1 MNTSKIIVVED
12 EVLVADE
19 LKSRIENFGYSVP
32 HVLAYGEKALEAIK
46 ECNPDL
52 VIMDII
58 LKGKIGGIQTAEIIR
73 NEFDIPVVY
82 ITALSDKKTL
92 DRAKVTEPYG
102 YIIKPFNENDLYNTI
117 EMALYK
123 HKMEK
128 KLKNS
133 ENKFRL
139 LYENNLSMYFT
150 VDTSGLVVSVNSFG
164 AEQLGYTPNELI
176 GEPVIDVFY
185 EDDKEFVQKQIED
198 CLQNTYTA
206 FTWEL
211 RKLKKNGS
219 VIWVQEHARAVENE
233 EGKIVV
239 LIACDNIT
247 DRKTVE
253 EEMKKIKGMLE
264 TRVTERTLQLSNIN
278 YQLSKE
284 IEERKRIEG
293 KIKSSLEEKEILL
306 REIHHRVKNNLQ
318 IISSLLSLQSNSC
331 NDENLNKQFRDS
343 QNRIYSMALIHEHL
357 YESEDLT
364 KIEISSYIKTLAF
377 TLHETYDQK
386 DLNVVINVDIEN
398 VYLGI
403 DVAIPCGLIVN
414 ELISNSLQHAFQ
426 NTNDNLNNDN
436 KNLININMFIDKTKE
451 HYVLIYSDN
460 GKGISEDIDVKT
472 TNTLGLQLVY
482 GLTQQIKGNI
492 ELNRSVG
499 TKFTISFKDK
509 N

>member
-1 MNTSKIIVVED
+1 
-12 EVLVADE
+12 
-19 LKSRIENFGYSVP
+19 
-32 HVLAYGEKALEAIK
+32 
-46 ECNPDL
+46 
-52 VIMDII
+52 MDIM
-58 LKGKIGGIQTAEIIR
+58 LKGKLDGIQTAEIIHR
-73 NEFDIPVVY
+73 EFNIPVIY
-82 ITALSDKKTL
+82 LTAYSDKKTL
-92 DRAKVTEPYG
+92 DRANVTTPYG
-102 YIIKPFNENDLYNTI
+102 YIVKPFNEKDLFNSI
-117 EMALYK
+117 EMTLYINR
-123 HKMEK
+123 MEK
-128 KLKNS
+128 KVKKS
-133 ENKFRL
+133 ENKYRL

-150 VDTSGLVVSVNSFG
+150 VDPSGLVVSVNSFG

-176 GEPVIDVFY
+176 GKPVIDVFY

-198 CLQNTYTA
+198 CLQNPYIA
-206 FTWEL
+206 YTWEL
-211 RKLKKNGS
+211 RKIKKNGS
-219 VIWVQEHARAVENE
+219 VIWVQEHARAIENE
-233 EGKIVV
+233 EGEPVV

-253 EEMKKIKGMLE
+253 QELKKIKGMLE
-264 TRVTERTLQLSNIN
+264 TKVTERTLQLSNIN

-318 IISSLLSLQSNSC
+318 IISSLLSLQSNSS
-331 NDENLNKQFRDS
+331 NDKNLNKQIRDS

-386 DLNVVINVDIEN
+386 DFNVEINVDIED

-436 KNLININMFIDKTKE
+436 KNLININMFIDKPNE

-492 ELNRSVG
+492 ELNRSGG

>member
-1 MNTSKIIVVED
+1 MNTRKIIVVED

-19 LKSRIENFGYSVP
+19 LKLRIENFGHSVP
-32 HVLAYGEKALEAIK
+32 HVLGSGEKAIEAIK
-46 ECNPDL
+46 ECTPDL
-52 VIMDII
+52 VIMDIR
-58 LKGKIGGIQTAEIIR
+58 LKGKIDGIQTAEIIHK
-73 NEFDIPVVY
+73 EYDVPVVY
-82 ITALSDKKTL
+82 LTAYSDKKTL
-92 DRAKVTEPYG
+92 DRAKVTVPYG
-102 YIIKPFNENDLYNTI
+102 FIIKPFDEKDLYNTI

-128 KLKNS
+128 KLKQS
-133 ENKFRL
+133 EKKFRL

-150 VDTSGLVVSVNSFG
+150 VDPSGKVISVNSFG

-176 GEPVIDVFY
+176 GNPVLNVFF
-185 EDDKEFVQKQIED
+185 EDDKEFVQEQIKN
-198 CLQNTYTA
+198 CLKNPYNPLN
-206 FTWEL
+206 WEL
-211 RKLKKNGS
+211 RNIKKDGS
-219 VIWVQEHARAVENE
+219 VIWVNGHARAVEDE
-233 EGKIVV
+233 EGKPVV
-239 LIACDNIT
+239 LIVGDNIT
-247 DRKTVE
+247 NRKTLE
-253 EEMKKIKGMLE
+253 EELRKTKEQLE
-264 TRVTERTLQLSNIN
+264 LRVTERTLQLSNIN

-284 IEERKRIEG
+284 IDNRKRVEA

-318 IISSLLSLQSNSC
+318 IISSLLSLQEDNST
-331 NDENLNKQFRDS
+331 DQNLNKKFRDC

-364 KIEISSYIKTLAF
+364 KIEISSYIRTLAF

-386 DLNVVINVDIEN
+386 DFNVEINVDIDD

-403 DVAIPCGLIVN
+403 DVALPCGLIVN
-414 ELISNSLQHAFQ
+414 ELISNSLQHAFP
-426 NTNDNLNNDN
+426 NTNDNLNNDH
-436 KNLININMFIDKTKE
+436 KNLININMFIDKPNE